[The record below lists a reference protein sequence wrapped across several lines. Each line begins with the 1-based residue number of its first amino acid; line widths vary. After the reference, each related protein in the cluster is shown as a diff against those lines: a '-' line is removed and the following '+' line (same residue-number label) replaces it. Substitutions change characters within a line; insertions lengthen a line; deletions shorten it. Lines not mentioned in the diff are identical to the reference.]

1 MLGTMRMTAGNESKT
16 IDETLS
22 PTVNDGKTVSRR
34 FASTLKKRIS
44 YGVIHSLKRS
54 GLTDLA
60 PSQKQSY
67 EKAYRKGYMYAW
79 NAGANKKT
87 GDDRLSTPP
96 RTIAEIGWQDGA
108 KQGSADVIMIRGLI

>member
-1 MLGTMRMTAGNESKT
+1 MLGTIRMSADNGRKA
-16 IDETLS
+16 IDEPLN
-22 PTVNDGKTVSRR
+22 PTANDGKTVLRR
-34 FASTLKKRIS
+34 LFSDLKKRIS

-67 EKAYRKGYMYAW
+67 EKAYREGYIDAW
-79 NAGANKKT
+79 NAGVSKKN

-108 KQGSADVIMIRGLI
+108 KQGSADVIMTRGLI

>member
-1 MLGTMRMTAGNESKT
+1 MTAGNESKN
-16 IDETLS
+16 IDKTLNQ
-22 PTVNDGKTVSRR
+22 TANDGKTLSHR
-34 FASTLKKRIS
+34 FTSTLKKRIS

-54 GLTDLA
+54 GLIDLA

-67 EKAYRKGYMYAW
+67 EKAYYKGYIDAW
-79 NAGANKKT
+79 NAGANKKN

-108 KQGSADVIMIRGLI
+108 KQGSADVIMTRRLI